1 MAASAISLL
10 KISLTSTAAV
20 AQYQPVLATGAVT
33 TAAGNAVGF
42 ADVAVAASGT
52 LYPATVL
59 GTSKAIAGAAI
70 AAGALVEVHTTVS
83 KVVTKSAGVSIGRA
97 LTAAAAD
104 GDEIEV
110 LIIPN

>member
-1 MAASAISLL
+1 MAVSAISKLQV
-10 KISLTSTAAV
+10 SLTSTAAL
-20 AQYQPVLATGAVT
+20 AQFQPVQASGAAA

-42 ADVAVAASGT
+42 AQTSAAAAGT

-70 AAGALVEVHTTVS
+70 ALGALVEVGTTVT
-83 KVVTKSAGVSIGRA
+83 KVVTKSAGVAIGRA
-97 LTAAAAD
+97 LNAAGAD
-104 GDEIEV
+104 GDEVEV